1 MAAIVGLAT
10 TTIANEAI
18 HGATEDAGDRCDRRR
33 ALAGWAPD
41 RHRVRCEERESCVGG
56 DASRSRLQTLGHPPI
71 EIGKAHDFR
80 TAADPTYRRLES
92 TETTKTR
99 RVDAY
104 EIGVDLVK
112 RVTVLRAR
120 HPGGL
125 ITDLPIGEAQL
136 SGVIGGLQ
144 RVLDKIKSGERPPPT
159 H

>member
-1 MAAIVGLAT
+1 MEPPKTQVTDVTAGGPSRDGHRIAIVFAVKSG
-10 TTIANEAI
+10 NP
-18 HGATEDAGDRCDRRR
+18 
-33 ALAGWAPD
+33 ALVEMP
-41 RHRVRCEERESCVGG
+41 VEV
-56 DASRSRLQTLGHPPI
+56 ASKLLDILPI

-136 SGVIGGLQ
+136 SSVIDGLQ
-144 RVLDKIKSGERPPPT
+144 RMLDKIKSGERPPPT